1 MKKLILTTIAS
12 LSLSATAVGAG
23 HSTATLRAE
32 YNYESAI
39 PRTDTIRYISDRLA
53 LQIAPDESRC
63 FSIKTAFF
71 DSISATPG
79 GPELIR
85 QQVTDALNNS
95 GGIKRDAQGN
105 ITEIKVDH
113 GVLDNV
119 PRRATTFNVYKSP
132 LTGSIT
138 VIDMPG
144 GPDNIY
150 LRYTVPM
157 DDLTW
162 EAGDST
168 ATILGY
174 ECQNATATYHG
185 RRWTAWFA
193 PDIPVSDGPWQLYGL
208 PGLIMMAESDG
219 GEYRFTITALYE
231 CNEPIIDIPG
241 DPVIEDVDRKEFL
254 RTASDIRRHPGKAF
268 GITNTDSP
276 CFHDLLETD
285 YK

>member
-1 MKKLILTTIAS
+1 MKKLILTAIAA
-12 LSLSATAVGAG
+12 LSLSTATGAP

-32 YNYESAI
+32 YKYESAMSHS
-39 PRTDTIRYISDRLA
+39 DTIRYNTDRLA
-53 LQIAPDESRC
+53 LQLAPDESRC

-79 GPELIR
+79 GSELIH
-85 QQVTDALNNS
+85 QQLLDALNNS

-105 ITEIKVDH
+105 ITSISVDR

-119 PRRATTFNVYKSP
+119 PRRATTFNIYKSP
-132 LTGSIT
+132 LAGSMT

-144 GPDNIY
+144 GPGDIY

-241 DPVIEDVDRKEFL
+241 DPVIEDINRKEFL
-254 RTASDIRRHPGKAF
+254 RTADDIRRHPGKAF
-268 GITNTDSP
+268 GIINTDEP